1 MDYFIKVLLVD
12 DDPRYAKALQDRAY
26 IEHKIEL
33 IHYEDW
39 EEAKTEL
46 FENINKYSAV
56 ILDALGKT
64 RSGDSGD
71 NPQHISTAIRDINRK
86 GDNIKYYVL
95 TAFYDKV
102 VTFIPDDENVFHK
115 NSEEDKLFGLISE
128 DFSNSEKSKIARRY
142 PKIAQFIDEHFL
154 NEQIHSFIELYREIN
169 ESSDIFK
176 DLPKL
181 RVLNERT
188 VDVLGIKAGDFTNLN
203 ELFDYIREDGYD
215 VKEGSRTVDILRF
228 FSDRIQRVP
237 EGIFHNVQAI
247 YQTSSSVASHSR
259 KKETHIP
266 SDFQIVAFKYGLLET
281 IVWVSDYL
289 ETKTKK

>member
-1 MDYFIKVLLVD
+1 MDYYIKVLLVD

-26 IEHKIEL
+26 GDYKIEL

-64 RSGDSGD
+64 RKGESGD

-86 GDNIKYYVL
+86 GKNIKYYVL
-95 TAFYDKV
+95 TAYYDNV
-102 VTFIPDDENVFHK
+102 VSFIPDDESIFHK
-115 NSEEDKLFGLISE
+115 NSEEDKLFKLIS
-128 DFSNSEKSKIARRY
+128 DNFRNSAKSKIAQKH
-142 PKIAQFIDEHFL
+142 PEIVEFVDDHFL
-154 NEQIHSFIELYREIN
+154 NEQINFFIELFSEIT
-169 ESSDIFK
+169 EVPDIFK

-188 VDVLGIKAGDFTNLN
+188 VDILGLKAGNFNNLN
-203 ELFDYIREDGYD
+203 ELYTFIREDDYD
-215 VKEGSRTVDILRF
+215 VKEGSRTVDILRY
-228 FSDRIQRVP
+228 FSDKIQRVP
-237 EGIFHNVQAI
+237 EGIYHNIQAI
-247 YQTSSSVASHSR
+247 YQTASSVASHSR
-259 KKETHIP
+259 KKETYVP
-266 SDFQIVAFKYGLLET
+266 SSMQVVAFKYGLLET
-281 IVWVSDYL
+281 IKWVADYL